1 MGASVKRGR
10 FITFEGGEGSGKST
24 QCRLLAEALTK
35 HGIPCRLSREPGGSP
50 GAEEIRQLLVQ
61 GEPGRWD
68 AVSETLLLFAAR
80 HDHWLRTIAP
90 ALERGEW
97 VICDRFA
104 DSTMAYQGY
113 AGKMERAKIDV
124 LYELAIGTLQPDLT
138 LILDI
143 PVEEGLRRA
152 LSRGGEE
159 NRFEKMEMAFHQA
172 LREGFLDI
180 ARRFPG
186 RCSVVSARGS
196 IAMIHDRIQ
205 RVVSGRF
212 SDARLGEGDVCSDAS
227 P

>member
-1 MGASVKRGR
+1 MDASVKRGR
-10 FITFEGGEGSGKST
+10 FITLEGGEGSGKST
-24 QCRLLAEALTK
+24 QCRLLAEALTEN
-35 HGIPCRLSREPGGSP
+35 GIPCRLSREPGGSP

-80 HDHWLRTIAP
+80 HDHWLRTIEP

-113 AGKMERAKIDV
+113 AGKMDRAKIDA
-124 LYELAIGTLQPDLT
+124 LYDLAIGTARPDLT

-152 LSRGGEE
+152 VSRGGEE
-159 NRFEKMEMAFHQA
+159 NRFEKMEMTFHQA

-180 ARRFPG
+180 ARRCPE
-186 RCSVVSARGS
+186 RCVVVSALGS
-196 IAMIHDRIQ
+196 VAVIRDRIQ

-212 SDARLGEGDVCSDAS
+212 PDVLLREKDECSDAS